1 MFRRVTANAMQTIVH
16 EQTCIKLESGQDTM
30 SEMAREIKNK
40 RTGEVSASA
49 DELFRFIN
57 KVRVSQGFGALR
69 V

>member
-1 MFRRVTANAMQTIVH
+1 
-16 EQTCIKLESGQDTM
+16 M